1 MEVLPLCNL
10 QPLATQHNEF
20 SKYLPPILSAWQLGV
35 LYEQRHSP
43 PHFAPLP
50 IAVAAEGHS
59 CLEQW
64 PLMQGTVPGLRSG
77 DVAMCVTKQFTITS
91 CPTSQMA
98 LQLPCTCSLSPWPA
112 LDGPREGK

>member
-20 SKYLPPILSAWQLGV
+20 SKYLSPILSAWQLGV

-59 CLEQW
+59 SPPHPLET
-64 PLMQGTVPGLRSG
+64 LAFGSHLGL
-77 DVAMCVTKQFTITS
+77 
-91 CPTSQMA
+91 
-98 LQLPCTCSLSPWPA
+98 SLH
-112 LDGPREGK
+112 LLL